1 MPEAT
6 RLLTKHLADAGMHSP
21 SLRISFLHR
30 AGRLSTSNDR
40 RTIMKFSYSYAC
52 VVLALST
59 AGAAAAD
66 DKSKEKPLKPCTIRS
81 PSSGA
86 FFDLNSLYIHP
97 PGKDSKSS
105 KNDDKPESWHARGY
119 DYGSNFTLNF
129 CGPVVEELGRV
140 EGVSH
145 SKNISAFYK
154 SGGKTFSIGY
164 VTFCV
169 SCDNCCAYDPYA
181 EGKTPSLC
189 FAVEN

>member
-1 MPEAT
+1 
-6 RLLTKHLADAGMHSP
+6 
-21 SLRISFLHR
+21 
-30 AGRLSTSNDR
+30 
-40 RTIMKFSYSYAC
+40 MKFSYSYAC
-52 VVLALST
+52 VVLALSA
-59 AGAAAAD
+59 AGAAAD

-105 KNDDKPESWHARGY
+105 KNDDKLESWHARGY

-129 CGPVVEELGRV
+129 CGPVVEELGDV
-140 EGVSH
+140 EGVSESD

-154 SGGKTFSIGY
+154 IGKKTYSIGY

-169 SCDNCCAYDPYA
+169 SCENCCAYDQSA
-181 EGKTPSLC
+181 ESKTRSLC